1 VQLAGSEGVTGM
13 DARVSV
19 ANYIGISSIRFLSI
33 CFFSICFF
41 RPKMAGV
48 TLLTG

>member
-1 VQLAGSEGVTGM
+1 M

-19 ANYIGISSIRFLSI
+19 ANYIGISSIR
-33 CFFSICFF
+33 FFSICFF

>member
-1 VQLAGSEGVTGM
+1 M

-41 RPKMAGV
+41 SICFFRPKMAGV